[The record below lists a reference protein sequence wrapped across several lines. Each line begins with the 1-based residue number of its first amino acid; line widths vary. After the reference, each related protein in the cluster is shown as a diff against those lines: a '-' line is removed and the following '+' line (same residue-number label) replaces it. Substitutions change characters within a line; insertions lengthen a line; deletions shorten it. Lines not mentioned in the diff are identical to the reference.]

1 MKRTPRLVPAIAALT
16 SGALLLTGC
25 GGTAGGPAGSAD
37 DPHQVTVYSADGLA
51 DWYKPTFDEFSK
63 ATGIKV
69 NYVESGSG
77 EVVSRTEK
85 EKSNPQADVLIT
97 LPPFI
102 QQADQ
107 EGLLAATKADV
118 SAIPATDRPADRHYV
133 PVVDN
138 YFAMIRGTG
147 ASPKPDAWKDLLSA
161 QYKGKI
167 QYSTPGQAGDGTA
180 MLVLLEQLLGKQG
193 AMDYFKTLQ
202 PNNVGPSSSTGK
214 LGTKVAKG
222 ELAAANSDVQ
232 MALESISTD
241 KSAFEVFFPTAE
253 DGKRTTV
260 SLPYDMGLA
269 AQAPHH
275 DNAEK
280 LIGFLLSKDVQNTVS
295 SKAFGLPVRTDVTPG
310 DANYTALKNTM
321 QGVTVS
327 NPDWNA
333 VQATLAQDLTTYNN
347 ATNQ

>member
-1 MKRTPRLVPAIAALT
+1 MKRTARLVPAIAALAA
-16 SGALLLTGC
+16 GALLLTGC
-25 GGTAGGPAGSAD
+25 GGTAAGPAGAAD

-51 DWYKPTFDEFSK
+51 DWYKPTFDEFTK
-63 ATGIKV
+63 NTGIKV

-85 EKSNPQADVLIT
+85 ERSNPQADVLIT

-107 EGLLAATKADV
+107 KGLLAGSKADV
-118 SAIPATDRPADRHYV
+118 SAIPDRAPNGHYV
-133 PVVDN
+133 PVVNN
-138 YFAMIRGTG
+138 YFAMIRGTN
-147 ASPKPDAWKDLLSA
+147 ANPKPDAWKDLLNA

-193 AMDYFKTLQ
+193 AIDYFRALQ

-222 ELAAANSDVQ
+222 ELSVANSDTQ
-232 MALESISTD
+232 MALQSISTD
-241 KSAFEVFFPTAE
+241 KSAFEVFFPTAA
-253 DGKRTTV
+253 DGTRTTV
-260 SLPYDMGLA
+260 SLPYEMGLA

-280 LIGFLLSKDVQNTVS
+280 LIAFLLSKEVQTTVS
-295 SKAFGLPVRTDVTPG
+295 SKAFGLPVRTDVTPT
-310 DANYTALKNTM
+310 DANYTALKNIM
-321 QGVTVS
+321 QGVTVAK
-327 NPDWNA
+327 PDWNA
-333 VQATLAQDLTTYNN
+333 IQATLADDLAAYNN